1 MRAILQR
8 VNFASV
14 EVDKKEVS
22 RINKGLLLFVG
33 FGKNDT
39 LDDLNYI
46 YKKVVNL
53 RIFEDDNFKMNLSVI
68 DKSCE
73 ILVVSQ
79 FTLYGD
85 CRKGNRPSFDNSL
98 SSIEAK
104 EKYEE
109 FLDVFKQNNISIKTG
124 IFQADMKVLLENDGP
139 VTIQLDS
146 KKNY

>member
-39 LDDLNYI
+39 IEDLNYI
-46 YKKVVNL
+46 FRKVVNL
-53 RIFEDDNFKMNLSVI
+53 RIFEDNNSKMNLSVI
-68 DKSCE
+68 DKSYE
-73 ILVVSQ
+73 ILIVSQ
-79 FTLYGD
+79 FTLYSD

-98 SSIEAK
+98 SSIEAR

-109 FLDVFKQNNISIKTG
+109 FLEIFKENNISVKTG

-139 VTIQLDS
+139 VTMQLDS

>member
-1 MRAILQR
+1 MRSILQR

-33 FGKNDT
+33 FGKNDSIE
-39 LDDLNYI
+39 DLNYI
-46 YKKVVNL
+46 FRKVVNL
-53 RIFEDDNFKMNLSVI
+53 RIFEDNNSKMNLSVI
-68 DKSCE
+68 DKSYE
-73 ILVVSQ
+73 ILIVSQ

-85 CRKGNRPSFDNSL
+85 CRKGNRPSFDHSL
-98 SSIEAK
+98 SSIEAR

-109 FLDVFKQNNISIKTG
+109 FLEIFKENNISVKTG

-139 VTIQLDS
+139 VTMQLDS

>member
-8 VNFASV
+8 VNFVSV
-14 EVDKKEVS
+14 VVDEKEVS
-22 RINKGLLLFVG
+22 RISKGLLLFVG
-33 FGKNDT
+33 FGKDDT
-39 LDDLNYI
+39 DDDLKYI
-46 YKKVVNL
+46 FKKIINL
-53 RIFEDDNFKMNLSVI
+53 RIFEDKNSKMNLSI
-68 DKSCE
+68 LDKGYE
-73 ILVVSQ
+73 ILIVSQ

-98 SSIEAK
+98 SSIEAR

-109 FLDVFKQNNISIKTG
+109 FLEIFKENNISVKTG

-139 VTIQLDS
+139 VTMQLDS

>member
-1 MRAILQR
+1 MRAIIQR

-14 EVDKKEVS
+14 EVYKKEVS

-33 FGKNDT
+33 FGKEDT
-39 LDDLNYI
+39 DVDLKYI
-46 YKKVVNL
+46 FKKVLNL
-53 RIFEDDNFKMNLSVI
+53 RIFEDQNFKMNLSVL
-68 DKSCE
+68 DKGYE
-73 ILVVSQ
+73 ILIVSQ

-104 EKYEE
+104 RKYEE
-109 FLDVFKQNNISIKTG
+109 FLELFYDNHIVVKTG
-124 IFQADMKVLLENDGP
+124 KFQADMKVLLENDGP